1 MLKLL
6 LQFRDIEVLSM
17 KNIQAFLSNFQR
29 EMNWEISD
37 EDYKE
42 SKTSILHNYMLLTTE
57 VSEVAEE
64 FRSIFNKTYHLV
76 NEEGINEE
84 DAFKIAKEMHKDII
98 GKELSDCIAY
108 LVKFANYLDID
119 LEDSFYKKMDE
130 IKLRVNKDQR

>member
-1 MLKLL
+1 M
-6 LQFRDIEVLSM
+6 RD
-17 KNIQAFLSNFQR
+17 IQAFLSNFQK

-37 EDYKE
+37 DNYKE
-42 SKTSILHNYMLLTTE
+42 SKASILHNYMLLTTE

-64 FRSIFNKTYHLV
+64 FRAIFNKTYKLAV
-76 NEEGINEE
+76 DEGMDE
-84 DAFKIAKEMHKDII
+84 DRAFEMAKSVHKENI

-119 LEDSFYKKMDE
+119 LEESFYQKMEE

>member
-1 MLKLL
+1 MKDIQGFLK
-6 LQFRDIEVLSM
+6 E
-17 KNIQAFLSNFQR
+17 FQR

-37 EDYKE
+37 KNYKE
-42 SKTSILHNYMLLTTE
+42 SRASLLNNYMLLTTE

-64 FRSIFNKTYHLV
+64 FRSIFNKTYKLV
-76 NEEGINEE
+76 NEDGLDE
-84 DAFKIAKEMHKDII
+84 DEAFELAKETYKEDI

-119 LEDSFYKKMDE
+119 LEDSFYTKMNE